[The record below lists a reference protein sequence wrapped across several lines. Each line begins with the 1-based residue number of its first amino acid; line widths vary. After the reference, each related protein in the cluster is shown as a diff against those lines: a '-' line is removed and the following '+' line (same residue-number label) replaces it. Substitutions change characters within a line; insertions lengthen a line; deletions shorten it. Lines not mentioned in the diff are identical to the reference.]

1 MHTQPIKYRIV
12 AICASLLSLFL
23 FWICLGFIG
32 GDSATLSHKSELL
45 QFASEQEGNL
55 PGRLKSAVMNW
66 LNFRMD
72 SAIAETG
79 TRDVF
84 IDLYGLVVREI
95 GLRKLNNVPT
105 DKIVRLENG
114 HLCNVS
120 EKSDLAGPTQA
131 VLGFAQE
138 LRKRGIPFLF
148 VLEPHK
154 GHKTAPMLYPGLY
167 DYSNENADQML
178 EVFRQNQI
186 HVLDTREIFLND
198 PETHYGLFYKGDS
211 HWNALYAFFVFRE
224 TAKELAKMGIQP
236 PEQSL
241 ELGQY
246 SFTYSFS
253 HPMNDL
259 SKGFGRFYL
268 PREPELQISPTW
280 QTNLSVRNV
289 QTQEIFEGAYKAP
302 VFMRGLFELSIQN
315 HAVPN
320 RHKIFLVTDSMGRA
334 SVSFFA
340 LAYHQVEFRP
350 LNQYE
355 GFLLQEIETF
365 QPEVVLLMMSGRN
378 YGMEYMLTKEKLLST
393 PEQTDSH

>member
-1 MHTQPIKYRIV
+1 MNSVKLKYRII
-12 AICASLLSLFL
+12 ACCASILSLFL
-23 FWICLGFIG
+23 FWICLSFVVA
-32 GDSATLSHKSELL
+32 DCATLCRTDALL
-45 QFASEQEGNL
+45 QFASEEDGNL
-55 PGRLKSAVMNW
+55 VSRLKSAVVNW
-66 LNFRMD
+66 LNDRMD
-72 SAIAETG
+72 LAIEKTG
-79 TRDVF
+79 TRDFFV
-84 IDLYGLVVREI
+84 DLYGLAVREI
-95 GLRKLNNVPT
+95 GLRKMNNVPR

-120 EKSDLAGPTQA
+120 EKSDLPGPTQA
-131 VLGFAQE
+131 VVGFAQE

-178 EVFRQNQI
+178 EVFRRNEI

-198 PETHYGLFYKGDS
+198 PQTHYSLFYKGDS
-211 HWNALYAFFVFRE
+211 HWNARYAFFVFRE
-224 TAKELAKMGIQP
+224 TAKELAKMGIQA
-236 PEQSL
+236 PEQNL
-241 ELGQY
+241 DLDQY
-246 SFTYSFS
+246 SFTYSFRF
-253 HPMNDL
+253 PMNDL

-289 QTQEIFEGAYKAP
+289 QTQETFEGAYEAP
-302 VFMRGLFELSIQN
+302 VFMGGLYELSIQN
-315 HAVPN
+315 HTVPN

-350 LNQYE
+350 LNPYE

-365 QPEVVLLMMSGRN
+365 QPEIVLLMMSGRN
-378 YGMEYMLTKEKLLST
+378 YGMEYMLTKEKLLSM
-393 PEQTDSH
+393 PQRPDSH

>member
-1 MHTQPIKYRIV
+1 MNSAKLKYRII
-12 AICASLLSLFL
+12 ACCASLLSLILFL
-23 FWICLGFIG
+23 ICLGFVG
-32 GDSATLSHKSELL
+32 GDSTTLCRKDALL
-45 QFASEQEGNL
+45 QFASETEGNL
-55 PGRLKSAVMNW
+55 PGRLKSAVVNW
-66 LNFRMD
+66 LNDRMD
-72 SAIAETG
+72 SAIAQTG
-79 TRDVF
+79 TRDFFV
-84 IDLYGLVVREI
+84 DLYGLVVREI
-95 GLRKLNNVPT
+95 GLRKMNNVPT

-120 EKSDLAGPTQA
+120 EKSDLPGPTQA

-186 HVLDTREIFLND
+186 HVLDTREIFLDD
-198 PETHYGLFYKGDS
+198 PQTHYGLFYKGDS
-211 HWNALYAFFVFRE
+211 HWNARYAFFVFLE
-224 TAKELAKMGIQP
+224 TAKELTKMGIQA
-236 PEQSL
+236 PEQNL
-241 ELGQY
+241 ELTNY
-246 SFTYSFS
+246 SSAYSFS
-253 HPMNDL
+253 AQMNDL
-259 SKGFGRFYL
+259 SRGFGKFYL

-280 QTNLSVRNV
+280 KTNLSVRNL
-289 QTQEIFEGAYKAP
+289 QTQKTFEGAYEVP
-302 VFMRGLFELSIQN
+302 VFMRDLYQLSVQN

-365 QPEVVLLMMSGRN
+365 QPEIVLLMMSGRN
-378 YGMEYMLTKEKLLST
+378 YGMEYMLTKEKLLSM
-393 PEQTDSH
+393 PQRPDSH